1 MADPT
6 NSPAEGQR
14 LDGAQILRAVAAGAV
29 LVHHTLQ
36 QSNGATSRLAPHWL
50 TTAGAVGV
58 DLFFVI
64 SGFIMAWIAF
74 RMPGRVPGPGRFVV
88 DRLTRILPLYWM
100 CCAAMLAVAALGF
113 LRSADLSSGSIV
125 RSLLL
130 IPHEGRLLGVAWTLE
145 YELLFYAAFALCL
158 PLRSLTWSTG
168 VVAAAIGALVLAA
181 PALPPGTARGF
192 LGNPIML
199 EFVGGMGIAWLSLRR
214 PDLLRVPFAVAVA
227 AGAVLVLAPLW
238 VPHETTDGLR
248 GWSRLVF
255 WGLPAVVVVAH
266 AVTARPR
273 PGAVTR
279 ALVQLGDASYALYLT
294 HAFVMIGYAAVL
306 KRTALREVGQGPAV
320 VVVIA
325 VSLGV
330 ALLAHR
336 LVELPVTRAARRVF
350 APGRS
355 APGSAALAGTADPAG
370 RPAG

>member
-1 MADPT
+1 MAEPT
-6 NSPAEGQR
+6 KIPAEAQR

-50 TTAGAVGV
+50 TTAGAAGV

-74 RMPGRVPGPGRFVV
+74 RRPGREPGPGRFVV
-88 DRLTRILPLYWM
+88 DRLTRIVPLYWL
-100 CCAAMLAVAALGF
+100 CCAAMLALAAVGF
-113 LRSADLSSGSIV
+113 LRSADLSPGSV
-125 RSLLL
+125 VQSLLL

-145 YELLFYAAFALCL
+145 YELLFYAVFALFL
-158 PLRSLTWSTG
+158 PLRSLTRCVG
-168 VVAAAIGALVLAA
+168 AAAVSIGSMVLAA
-181 PALPPGTARGF
+181 SSLPAGIARDF

-199 EFVGGMGIAWLSLRR
+199 EFVGGMGIAWLSLKR
-214 PDLLRVPFAVAVA
+214 PELLRVPFVLASA
-227 AGAVLVLAPLW
+227 AGAMMLFAPIW

-248 GWSRLVF
+248 GWSRLAF
-255 WGLPAVVVVAH
+255 WGLPAMVVVAH

-273 PGAVTR
+273 RGYVTG
-279 ALVQLGDASYALYLT
+279 ALVRLGDASYALYLT

-325 VSLGV
+325 VSIMV
-330 ALLAHR
+330 ALLAHG
-336 LVELPVTRAARRVF
+336 LVELSATRAVRRLLGQGAR
-350 APGRS
+350 
-355 APGSAALAGTADPAG
+355 PGSADGSGEPAG
-370 RPAG
+370 WPAA